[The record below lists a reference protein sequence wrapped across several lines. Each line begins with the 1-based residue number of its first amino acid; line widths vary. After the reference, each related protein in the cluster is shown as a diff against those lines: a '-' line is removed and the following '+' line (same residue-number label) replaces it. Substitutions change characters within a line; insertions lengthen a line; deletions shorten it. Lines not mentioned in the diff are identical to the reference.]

1 MFSINGS
8 FKWASLL
15 SMTILATTSALALE
29 NSAVIEEGKLVSF
42 TYRLSAEGEVLE
54 DNTDKE
60 PLSYI
65 QGGNQILPA
74 LEAELLGLSTGG
86 EKVVEL
92 TAANAYGEHSADR
105 VQEVP
110 LEQIPESSRVVGTLL
125 QSPSIPGPILVAE
138 IREDIAVLD
147 TNHPLA
153 GKDLTF
159 EITIV
164 AIEDAPAPA
173 EAAPAPPT
181 T

>member
-1 MFSINGS
+1 MFSINRS
-8 FKWASLL
+8 FKLASLL
-15 SMTILATTSALALE
+15 SMMILATTSALALE

-74 LEAELLGLSTGG
+74 LEAELLGLSTGD

-92 TAANAYGEHSADR
+92 TAANAYGEHNADR

-138 IREDIAVLD
+138 IREDVAVLD

>member
-1 MFSINGS
+1 MFSINRS
-8 FKWASLL
+8 FKLASLL
-15 SMTILATTSALALE
+15 SITILATAPALALE

-42 TYRLSAEGEVLE
+42 TYKLSADGEVLE

-65 QGGNQILPA
+65 QGDNQILPA

-86 EKVVEL
+86 EKVVNL
-92 TAANAYGEHSADR
+92 TAADAYGEHSAER
-105 VQEVP
+105 IQEVP
-110 LEQIPESSRVVGTLL
+110 LEQIPESARVVGTLL
-125 QSPSIPGPILVAE
+125 QSPSVPGPILVAE
-138 IREDIAVLD
+138 VREDIVVLD

-173 EAAPAPPT
+173 TDVPAPPT
-181 T
+181 N